1 MFDKKS
7 FASFVRGERGRAAL
21 ASLYGPAAEAA
32 AARWLALGDE
42 FFARPDAGPARLIVS
57 PGRTELGGNH
67 TDHNRGRVLC
77 AAVHMDIVALA
88 EERPDGRAVLVSR
101 GWQRPFEAEL
111 GRVDAPEGELKR
123 YGEPRP
129 AETGRTESL
138 LRGVAAGV
146 RARGG
151 KAGGFYALADS
162 TVPAGSGLSSSA
174 AFELLA
180 GQIQNALYND
190 GSIAAPELAIV
201 GQEAENRHFGKPCGL
216 MDQMAS
222 ALGAVSAIDFGDPA
236 VPIWERVEFDLEAA
250 GYRLAIAHAGDSH
263 ADLTDDYAAI
273 PGEMRAAAAVLGRPY
288 LRGAEEAEILA
299 AAGRIRAAAGDRALL
314 RALHFVAEDRR
325 AAAMAAALKAGD
337 LSAYLGLVRES
348 GDSSW
353 RLLQNVIPLG
363 ASERQA
369 VACAVEL
376 SSRFL
381 GAEGAA
387 RVHGGGFAGTIQAYV
402 PAERAEAYAA
412 FMEGV
417 LGPGSVHFVYIRP
430 RGAAEVR
437 DV

>member
-7 FASFVRGERGRAAL
+7 YESFVGGERGRAAL
-21 ASLYGPAAEAA
+21 ASLYGAAAEAA
-32 AARWLALGDE
+32 AARWLGLGDE
-42 FFARPDAGPARLIVS
+42 FFARPGAGPARLIVS

-77 AAVHMDIVALA
+77 AAVHLDIVALVEA
-88 EERPDGRAVLVSR
+88 RPDGRAALVSR
-101 GWQRPFEAEL
+101 GWKQPFEAEI
-111 GRVDAPEGELKR
+111 GRADAPDAELRR

-129 AETGRTESL
+129 VETGRTEAL
-138 LRGVAAGV
+138 LRGVAAGL

-151 KAGGFYALADS
+151 RAGGFYALADS

-174 AFELLA
+174 AFELLT

-190 GSIAAPELAIV
+190 GAVAAAELAII

-222 ALGAVSAIDFGDPA
+222 ALGAVSAIDFGDSATPR
-236 VPIWERVEFDLEAA
+236 WERLEFDLEAA
-250 GYRLAIAHAGDSH
+250 GYRLAIVHAGDSH

-273 PGEMRAAAAVLGRPY
+273 PGEMRRAAATLGRPY
-288 LRGAEEAEILA
+288 LRGAGEAEILA
-299 AAGRIRAAAGDRALL
+299 AAGQIRAAAGDRALL
-314 RALHFVAEDRR
+314 RALHFVAEDAR

-337 LSAYLGLVRES
+337 LRAYLDLVRAS
-348 GDSSW
+348 GESSW
-353 RLLQNVIPLG
+353 RLLQNVIPQG
-363 ASERQA
+363 AAARQA

-402 PAERAEAYAA
+402 PSDRAEAYAT
-412 FMEGV
+412 FMEGI
-417 LGPGSVHFVYIRP
+417 LGTGSVHYVHIRP
-430 RGAAEVR
+430 RGASEVR
-437 DV
+437 DA